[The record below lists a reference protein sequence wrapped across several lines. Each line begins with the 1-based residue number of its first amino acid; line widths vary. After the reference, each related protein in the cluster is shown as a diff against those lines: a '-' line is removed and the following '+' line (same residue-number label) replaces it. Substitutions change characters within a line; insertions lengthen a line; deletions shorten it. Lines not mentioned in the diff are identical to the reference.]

1 MREWQVG
8 DLIGDGNDIG
18 VPDVKYMDYLKNKDN
33 DAPIKN
39 TNVKSSDIK
48 KSKLYQD
55 EALKYVNKA
64 LKITPNDEYM
74 QNTKQAILNNIN
86 NYL

>member
-8 DLIGDGNDIG
+8 DPIGDGNDIG

-39 TNVKSSDIK
+39 S
-48 KSKLYQD
+48 
-55 EALKYVNKA
+55 
-64 LKITPNDEYM
+64 
-74 QNTKQAILNNIN
+74 KQAILNNIN